1 MTALIAQT
9 TSLRMVG
16 RKLAMQAV
24 GIVAALGLA
33 TACTTS
39 ESGGPSNQAMGT
51 FMGAAVGGAVGGLA
65 FGSAGGVI
73 GGALVGALAGNLV
86 GRALDNQERARLA
99 QATQTAFT
107 AETNV
112 PTNYTVEP
120 TTKTTSA
127 PPTVVGARPTAPAS
141 TRADG
146 STCRPIELTATKNG
160 QTTTE
165 TTTFCKAAGSN
176 DLKPVSV

>member
-1 MTALIAQT
+1 MHQMTALTAQT
-9 TSLRMVG
+9 TLRPLCLRRAG
-16 RKLAMQAV
+16 RRLAMKAV

-99 QATQTAFT
+99 QATQ
-107 AETNV
+107 
-112 PTNYTVEP
+112 
-120 TTKTTSA
+120 
-127 PPTVVGARPTAPAS
+127 PAL
-141 TRADG
+141 TRAH
-146 STCRPIELTATKNG
+146 
-160 QTTTE
+160 QTH
-165 TTTFCKAAGSN
+165 
-176 DLKPVSV
+176 

>member
-24 GIVAALGLA
+24 GMVAALGLA

-73 GGALVGALAGNLV
+73 GGALVDQRAAEIERAVVALQGDVDLV
-86 GRALDNQERARLA
+86 RRALQLDPGDSSPSQLVHYQPPDAQILMKLLRVVALRIPLRFPIGDDSQTKSNRIHLA
-99 QATQTAFT
+99 
-107 AETNV
+107 
-112 PTNYTVEP
+112 
-120 TTKTTSA
+120 SH
-127 PPTVVGARPTAPAS
+127 
-141 TRADG
+141 
-146 STCRPIELTATKNG
+146 
-160 QTTTE
+160 
-165 TTTFCKAAGSN
+165 
-176 DLKPVSV
+176 